1 MADDTAKNELSKK
14 ISDIGL
20 DKNYYKVYPLL
31 GKVLKLKPL
40 ELHIFS
46 IIYSYNIN
54 GQEYAGST
62 AHLIKLL
69 KASRMTIIKSLEH
82 LEAKEYIQKTRGDF
96 TTTNRYSVNI
106 EKINEQIDLSKNDT
120 SLKTIL
126 VQKLDNPSIK
136 TRRGVVQKLDNPSLK
151 TRHSITNNNTN
162 NISKNNI
169 NAHSENEQLGTNQKT
184 KNKPSNSKKEANTKL
199 IELFNEFWTSY
210 PRKQSKKKAL
220 EIWIKKIKPSDELFK
235 VIMQSL
241 EQWKKSEQWQKD
253 GGKYIPYPTTWL
265 NGERWN
271 DEIKTTNQQKPP
283 QDTQDT
289 GEGKPQVK
297 NSKEA
302 LIREYYENEGANKNG
317 DTK

>member
-1 MADDTAKNELSKK
+1 
-14 ISDIGL
+14 
-20 DKNYYKVYPLL
+20 
-31 GKVLKLKPL
+31 
-40 ELHIFS
+40 
-46 IIYSYNIN
+46 
-54 GQEYAGST
+54 
-62 AHLIKLL
+62 
-69 KASRMTIIKSLEH
+69 MTIIKSLEH

-106 EKINEQIDLSKNDT
+106 EKINALIDLSKNNT

-126 VQKLDNPSIK
+126 VQKLDNPSLK
-136 TRRGVVQKLDNPSLK
+136 TRREVVQKLDNPSLK

-169 NAHSENEQLGTNQKT
+169 NAHFQNEQVGTDQKT
-184 KNKPSNSKKEANTKL
+184 KNKTSNSKKEADKKL

-210 PRKQSKKKAL
+210 PKKVSKKKAL
-220 EIWIKKIKPSDELFK
+220 EIWLKKIKPSDELFK

-241 EQWKKSEQWQKD
+241 KQYKQSEQWQKD

-271 DEIKTTNQQKPP
+271 DEIKTTDQSP
-283 QDTQDT
+283 QDKQDT
-289 GEGKPQVK
+289 GEGKPHVK
-297 NSKEA
+297 NSNKR
-302 LIREYYENEGANKNG
+302 LLQDYYKNKGANKNG